1 MSSNEKLQTDHYGN
15 AKIAF
20 FAFNVI
26 SIMVIGY
33 LAFIESNLG
42 NTDIARY
49 IAGRDRFPDYRRS
62 LYGIFALLVV
72 QFFVL
77 VFSVGRQKIFKNKK
91 HVELPG
97 NSETLLFGLVFTQII
112 ILSLWGFMVYDTVE
126 NKLFSQDNSFSYDYP
141 SISMLIYTFITVV
154 LISILLI
161 YRPRI
166 DKKDSKGLSS
176 DTLEAFERAKGSKR
190 TENLS
195 FIIICAL
202 LIALTV
208 GFAGLFIYCI
218 AEGKLLLDFEANS
231 PPGTGTGLAVPVPG
245 S

>member
-1 MSSNEKLQTDHYGN
+1 MSSSEKSKTDHYGN
-15 AKIAF
+15 AKIVF
-20 FAFNVI
+20 FTFNII

-33 LAFIESNLG
+33 LAFNNSNLG
-42 NTDIARY
+42 NTNISRY
-49 IAGRDRFPDYRRS
+49 IAGRDRFPDYKRS

-77 VFSVGRQKIFKNKK
+77 VFSVGRQKILKRNQ
-91 HVELPG
+91 HIELPG
-97 NSETLLFGLVFTQII
+97 NSETLLFGLAFTQII

-126 NKLFSQDNSFSYDYP
+126 NKLFSQDESFSYDYP
-141 SISMLIYTFITVV
+141 SISMLIYSIISII
-154 LISILLI
+154 LLSILLI
-161 YRPRI
+161 YRPII
-166 DKKDSKGLSS
+166 DKKDSKGLTS

-202 LIALTV
+202 LLALTV

-231 PPGTGTGLAVPVPG
+231 PPGTGTGLAAEIPN